1 MDRKVAVIMN
11 HASTQ
16 HTCIKIKLFLLLIL
30 SNLYFNIYLI
40 LIIYQE
46 DLLHKKWLGISVI
59 IKLII
64 SKSFFLFH
72 CHRIQ
77 SLMKYEY

>member
-16 HTCIKIKLFLLLIL
+16 HTCIKIKLFLLLTL

-40 LIIYQE
+40 IIIYQE
-46 DLLHKKWLGISVI
+46 DLLHKKWLGISAI

-72 CHRIQ
+72 CYRIQ